1 MATGGEDDWRG
12 KRKLTEPC
20 DKPMPHCGRGRTTA
34 GNNSAAARGDVRDRG
49 RREQLIQEEEDLQRA
64 GRTIP
69 PGACPATPPHL
80 EEYNGDYIIDYNE
93 DVLMRH
99 PDDSRAHPV
108 INYVGKQKMVEEAH
122 DENPFEKPKD
132 LEIDYRF

>member
-1 MATGGEDDWRG
+1 MASGGEDDWRG

-49 RREQLIQEEEDLQRA
+49 RREQLIQEEEDFQRA

-69 PGACPATPPHL
+69 PGACPDTPTHL
-80 EEYNGDYIIDYNE
+80 EEFDRGYIREYSKEVIMRRLVDT
-93 DVLMRH
+93 DAPPVL
-99 PDDSRAHPV
+99 
-108 INYVGKQKMVEEAH
+108 NYVGK
-122 DENPFEKPKD
+122 
-132 LEIDYRF
+132 